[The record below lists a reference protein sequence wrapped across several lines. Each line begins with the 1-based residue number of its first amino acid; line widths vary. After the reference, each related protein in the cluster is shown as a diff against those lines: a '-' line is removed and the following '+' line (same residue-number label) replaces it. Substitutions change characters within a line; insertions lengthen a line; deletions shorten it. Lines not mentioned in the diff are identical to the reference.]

1 MELVKTILSFLLNG
15 SKVPLILL
23 SVLFL
28 AVGGYL
34 FYTINDLQENLRTQE
49 LNNEIMKSNVEKLEK
64 AKEEQ
69 NRAIETYK
77 QLFETSSQSYQET
90 ILLFQKQTLQNQQL
104 IKKLSQ
110 INSINIQ
117 KNPKKFEENV
127 NVTFQL
133 INQCYEKLSE
143 INLKGNDNVEI
154 VECNSSS
161 LPDFSN

>member
-1 MELVKTILSFLLNG
+1 MDTIKTILSFLLGG
-15 SKVPLILL
+15 SKTPLILL
-23 SVLFL
+23 SSLFL
-28 AVGGYL
+28 LVGGYL
-34 FYTINDLQENLRTQE
+34 FYTVNSLQSNLRTQE

-69 NRAIETYK
+69 DKAIETYK

-90 ILLFQKQTLQNQQL
+90 ILLLQRQTLQNQQF

-117 KNPKKFEENV
+117 KNPNKFENDV
-127 NVTFQL
+127 NISFQL
-133 INQCYEKLSE
+133 INVCYEKLSE
-143 INLKGNDNVEI
+143 VNLKGNGNVQI
-154 VECNSSS
+154 IECSPSS

>member
-1 MELVKTILSFLLNG
+1 MELAKTLLSFLFNG

-34 FYTINDLQENLRTQE
+34 FYTINSIQSNLRTQE

-69 NRAIETYK
+69 DRAIETYK

-90 ILLFQKQTLQNQQL
+90 ILLLQRQTLQNQQL

-127 NVTFQL
+127 NKSFQ
-133 INQCYEKLSE
+133 
-143 INLKGNDNVEI
+143 
-154 VECNSSS
+154 
-161 LPDFSN
+161 

>member
-1 MELVKTILSFLLNG
+1 MELAKTLLSFLFNG

-23 SVLFL
+23 SVFFL

-34 FYTINDLQENLRTQE
+34 FYTVNNLQSDLRTQE

-69 NRAIETYK
+69 DRAIETYK

-90 ILLFQKQTLQNQQL
+90 ILLLQRQTLQNQQL

-127 NVTFQL
+127 NKSFQL
-133 INQCYEKLSE
+133 INVCYEKLSE